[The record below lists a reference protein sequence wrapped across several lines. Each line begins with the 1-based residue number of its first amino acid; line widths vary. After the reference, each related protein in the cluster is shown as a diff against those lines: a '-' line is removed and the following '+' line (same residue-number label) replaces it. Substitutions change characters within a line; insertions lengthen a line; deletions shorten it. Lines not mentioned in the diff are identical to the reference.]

1 MQKIPLVKSLFNII
15 GMRTL
20 YVRMFLFKK
29 I

>member
-1 MQKIPLVKSLFNII
+1 MQKISLVKSLFDII